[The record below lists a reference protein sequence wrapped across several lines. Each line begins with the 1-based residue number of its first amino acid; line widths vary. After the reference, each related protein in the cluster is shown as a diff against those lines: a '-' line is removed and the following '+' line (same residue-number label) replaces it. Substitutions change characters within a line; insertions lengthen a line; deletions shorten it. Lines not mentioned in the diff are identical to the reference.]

1 LNEPQG
7 RFMKKTVMLA
17 ALAAVLVSGT
27 VQARNDVLTLPLD
40 KIIGTD
46 KAKQALYDIPV
57 YFAGQ
62 EHAAISGN
70 WGEVTTSRKTNAV
83 GKSDEEACQ
92 WALLS
97 ALKVLQE
104 NAQKRGY
111 DAVVNV
117 RSNYQNKEFSSTS
130 EFQCGA
136 GAIMAGVALKGDL
149 VKF

>member
-1 LNEPQG
+1 MQ
-7 RFMKKTVMLA
+7 KKVSVAVLA
-17 ALAAVLVSGT
+17 AMLVSGAA
-27 VQARNDVLTLPLD
+27 QARNDVLTLPLD

-46 KAKQALYDIPV
+46 KAKQALYDVPV

-62 EHAAISGN
+62 QHAAISKN
-70 WGEVTTSRKTNAV
+70 WGEVTTSRKTNAF

-117 RSNYQNKEFSSTS
+117 RSNYQNKEFSSAT

-136 GAIMAGVALKGDL
+136 GAIMAGVALKGDI

>member
-1 LNEPQG
+1 MN
-7 RFMKKTVMLA
+7 KKIMLVALSA
-17 ALAAVLVSGT
+17 ALICGAAE
-27 VQARNDVLTLPLD
+27 ARNDVLSLPLD

-46 KAKQALYDIPV
+46 KANQALHNVPV

-62 EHAAISGN
+62 SHPAISSN
-70 WGEVTTSRKTNAV
+70 WGEISTSRKTNAF

-92 WALLS
+92 WVLLS

-104 NAQKRGY
+104 AAQQRGY
-111 DAVVNV
+111 DAVVNI
-117 RSNYQNKEFSSTS
+117 RSNYQNKEFSSAT

>member
-1 LNEPQG
+1 MF
-7 RFMKKTVMLA
+7 RTLA
-17 ALAAVLVSGT
+17 ITALVTLLFSSN

-40 KIIGTD
+40 SIIGTD
-46 KAKQALYDIPV
+46 KANQALLDIPI

-62 EHAAISGN
+62 SHPEISST
-70 WGEVTTSRKTNAV
+70 WGEITTSRKTNAV

-92 WALLS
+92 WVLLS

-104 NAQKRGY
+104 AASKQGY
-111 DAVVNV
+111 DAVVNI
-117 RSNYQNKEFSSTS
+117 RSNYQHNEFSSAT

-136 GAIMAGVALKGDL
+136 GRIMAGVALKGDL